1 MLQSAAALRLADP
14 VPTDSPSL
22 PPRLLEV
29 LHQRFGFST
38 FRPLQESIVTD
49 ALAGRDVVALLPTGG
64 GKSLCYQL
72 PAIVRD
78 GLTVVVSPL
87 IALMKDQVDSLEAA
101 GVAATYLSSSLDG
114 PEAQRRMAGLR
125 AGRYQ
130 LVYVAPERLMTAG
143 FLSVLRKLEV
153 RAFAVDEAHCI
164 SAWGHDFRPEYR
176 RLAELR
182 DVFPDA
188 PIMALSATA
197 TERVRDDI
205 AVSLRLRDPRC
216 YIASFDR
223 PNLLYRVEAKA
234 DAAAQLQAFVERR
247 AGECGIVYAQS
258 RREVE
263 RLATSLRDAGI
274 SAAPYHAG
282 LEHGERSRTQDAF
295 VRDDVRVVCATIAF
309 GMGIDKSNVRFVV
322 HTDLPR
328 DLESYY
334 QETGRAGRDGL
345 PSECLLL
352 FKASDV
358 AKQSRFIEEKEDPD
372 ERARAQ
378 EKLRQV
384 VHFAELADCRRAT
397 LLAYFGEQRDG
408 APCGA
413 CDNCLAPRERYDGT
427 IEAQKLLSCVV
438 RIRQRGDV
446 SVGLAHIA
454 GVLVGADTEK
464 IRRLGHT
471 DLSTYGIGTEH
482 GRAGWQ
488 AIGRELLRL
497 GLLRQAGDRAFPV
510 LEVTVRGREA
520 LLKRETVTLTRP
532 SAVAESSRSPRRSGA
547 PGASGATKASSNALG
562 GPAAEPCDEALLDVL
577 RRLRRALADERDVPA
592 YVIFSDVS
600 LRQMARDY
608 PTDLAAFRGI
618 HGVGEKKL
626 ADLGPAFVAAIAEH
640 LAARAGGPPAGTPA
654 SIAPD

>member
-1 MLQSAAALRLADP
+1 
-14 VPTDSPSL
+14 VPTDPAA
-22 PPRLLEV
+22 LLDV
-29 LHQRFGFST
+29 LRQRFGFSA

-72 PAIVRD
+72 PAIVRE

-87 IALMKDQVDSLEAA
+87 IALMKDQVDALEAA
-101 GVAATYLSSSLDG
+101 GVAATYLSSSLDA
-114 PEAQRRMAGLR
+114 PEAQRRLTALR
-125 AGRYQ
+125 QGRYQ
-130 LVYVAPERLMTAG
+130 LVYVAPERLMTNA
-143 FLSVLRKLEV
+143 FLSVLRKLDV

-205 AVSLRLRDPRC
+205 AASLRLREPRC
-216 YIASFDR
+216 YVASFDR
-223 PNLLYRVEAKA
+223 PNLLYRVQAKT

-263 RLATSLRDAGI
+263 RLAQSLRDAGI

-282 LEHGERSRTQDAF
+282 LEHGERTRTQDAF

-358 AKQSRFIEEKEDPD
+358 AKQSRFINEKEDPD
-372 ERARAQ
+372 ERARAH

-384 VHFAELADCRRAT
+384 VRFAELAECRRGA
-397 LLAYFGEQRDG
+397 LLAYFGESREEQGFD
-408 APCGA
+408 PCCGA

-427 IEAQKLLSCVV
+427 IEAQKLLSCIV

-446 SVGLAHIA
+446 SVGLAHVA
-454 GVLVGADTEK
+454 GVLVGAETEK
-464 IRRLGHT
+464 IRRLGH
-471 DLSTYGIGTEH
+471 DQLSTYGIGTEH

-488 AIGRELLRL
+488 VVGRELLRL

-510 LEVTVRGREA
+510 LELTTRGREA

-532 SAVAESSRSPRRSGA
+532 AAAAEGARGARRAGA
-547 PGASGATKASSNALG
+547 PGADKLG
-562 GPAAEPCDEALLDVL
+562 GPSAEPCDEALLDVL

-608 PTDLAAFRGI
+608 PTDLAGFRRI

-640 LAARAGGPPAGTPA
+640 LAARDVPAVTPTSTRA
-654 SIAPD
+654 